1 MQATVHTYDPET
13 ASGMLLRDDGVLVPF
28 GPEAF
33 SRSRLR
39 LLRPG
44 QRLSVEI
51 EDGVVVGLSLHGI

>member
-1 MQATVHTYDPET
+1 MQATVHSYDPET
-13 ASGMLLRDDGVLVPF
+13 ASGTLLADDGMLVPF

-44 QRLSVEI
+44 QRLTVEVQ
-51 EDGVVVGLSLHGI
+51 DGLVVGLSLHGI

>member
-1 MQATVHTYDPET
+1 VQATVHTYDPDT
-13 ASGMLLRDDGVLVPF
+13 ASGMLLRDDGTLVPF

-44 QRLSVEI
+44 QRLSVEV
-51 EDGVVVGLSLHGI
+51 EDGVVVALSLRGI